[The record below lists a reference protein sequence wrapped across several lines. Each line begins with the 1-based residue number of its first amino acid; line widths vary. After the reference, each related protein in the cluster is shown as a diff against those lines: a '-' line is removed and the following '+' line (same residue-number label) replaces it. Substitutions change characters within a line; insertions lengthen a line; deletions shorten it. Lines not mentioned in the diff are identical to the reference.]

1 MNEYSKNESHN
12 ETIEEC
18 NVRNNKSTQTLFF
31 AAKFSSLTHGKL
43 IRIHE
48 TLFAK

>member
-12 ETIEEC
+12 KTIEEC
-18 NVRNNKSTQTLFF
+18 NVRNNKSTQTLFCS
-31 AAKFSSLTHGKL
+31 KFSLTHDKL